1 MENKIATIGI
11 FAHANAGKT
20 TITEHLLY
28 HTGVIKDIGR
38 VDSGSTVTDNLSIE
52 KERGISVRDTLVSF
66 ELDGK
71 KIQLIDTPG
80 HIDFSSE
87 VERAI
92 SVLDAAILVI
102 SGVDGLEA
110 QTFTIW
116 RALKEKNI
124 PIIIFINKMDRLGAN
139 YKKVIEELHEFLNV
153 PTLTLT
159 QVSQDDKGTLIVN
172 NTSEIERME
181 EVALIDDEMLEMYV
195 NQEKFNEKKLYEKI
209 AELIKSGK
217 LFPIIG
223 GSALIDIGINDLIY
237 CLNNF
242 IPYTTRDKELPL
254 SGFVYAIRIEENEKN
269 AYIKILDG
277 IIKIKDTIKLPDD
290 KIGKVNNMYIAIGSE
305 RQKVDQAYNGDIV
318 IVNGL
323 DVKSGDVIGEGKID
337 KQIKFVNPLL
347 SMEISPSDQ
356 KDSIKLM
363 ESLRILNEEDPH
375 LNVRFNE
382 KTNSIQ
388 CSLMG
393 DVQAQIIKSYL
404 EDRFNLDAIIRN
416 PVIIHKE
423 TPTIEAIGKASYT
436 SVSGITLKI
445 TPLERGTGF
454 KYVSQVST
462 DFLHIKYQKQ
472 IERLISVYSQQGLF
486 GWELTDMEVS
496 LIEGQFDSVGSDPL
510 HFNIVT
516 PLALFRA
523 LKEAKVKL
531 LEPISKFIITTP
543 SISLNNVTRLLST
556 KMAIYQVKKNYED
569 IVTLEGE
576 VPAVNFLDFP
586 VELSKITSG
595 RGTISSYIS
604 KYEISN
610 NSEVKIDYLGA
621 DPRNETTFI
630 INDMKV
636 GLEPLDKKLYKKKK
650 ESKGKF
656 AQRQI
661 ERKKEIA
668 EKMKIRKSST

>member
-269 AYIKILDG
+269 AYIKILDTDEG
-277 IIKIKDTIKLPDD
+277 SRF
-290 KIGKVNNMYIAIGSE
+290 IGEFAIGTNPNITRPVGNIIYDEKMLGSFHIALGHTHPE
-305 RQKVDQAYNGDIV
+305 SDNKNRSAIHWDIV
-318 IVNGL
+318 YR
-323 DVKSGDVIGEGKID
+323 
-337 KQIKFVNPLL
+337 
-347 SMEISPSDQ
+347 MEPEHGNAKMYFD
-356 KDSIKLM
+356 D
-363 ESLRILNEEDPH
+363 E
-375 LNVRFNE
+375 
-382 KTNSIQ
+382 
-388 CSLMG
+388 
-393 DVQAQIIKSYL
+393 
-404 EDRFNLDAIIRN
+404 
-416 PVIIHKE
+416 
-423 TPTIEAIGKASYT
+423 
-436 SVSGITLKI
+436 
-445 TPLERGTGF
+445 
-454 KYVSQVST
+454 
-462 DFLHIKYQKQ
+462 
-472 IERLISVYSQQGLF
+472 LIMDGGV
-486 GWELTDMEVS
+486 
-496 LIEGQFDSVGSDPL
+496 
-510 HFNIVT
+510 
-516 PLALFRA
+516 
-523 LKEAKVKL
+523 
-531 LEPISKFIITTP
+531 FIP
-543 SISLNNVTRLLST
+543 
-556 KMAIYQVKKNYED
+556 
-569 IVTLEGE
+569 
-576 VPAVNFLDFP
+576 
-586 VELSKITSG
+586 
-595 RGTISSYIS
+595 
-604 KYEISN
+604 
-610 NSEVKIDYLGA
+610 
-621 DPRNETTFI
+621 
-630 INDMKV
+630 
-636 GLEPLDKKLYKKKK
+636 KKLQLLNKK
-650 ESKGKF
+650 
-656 AQRQI
+656 Q
-661 ERKKEIA
+661 
-668 EKMKIRKSST
+668 